1 LAFAK
6 NQELLRV
13 RSLNK
18 RELFSGALDPSER
31 GREIFVMR
39 PLAVNTEMVTRLLGY
54 RVIMMVPPALR

>member
-1 LAFAK
+1 
-6 NQELLRV
+6 LLRV

-31 GREIFVMR
+31 GQEIFVMR